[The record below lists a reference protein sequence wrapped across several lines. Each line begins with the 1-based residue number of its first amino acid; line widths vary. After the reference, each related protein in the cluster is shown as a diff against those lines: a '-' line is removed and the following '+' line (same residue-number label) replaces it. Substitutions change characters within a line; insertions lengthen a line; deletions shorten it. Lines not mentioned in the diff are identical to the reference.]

1 MPNPM
6 PNTPKIALRRY
17 LANAKDAASTP
28 VTVTAGPAVTVSTS
42 VAAPQPSD
50 ALEDWLVAG
59 DPAVTTVT
67 IPAHYTGQAVALTG
81 SANAG
86 GIVHVIVEAGA
97 TVALEER
104 WRTSGEH
111 LGIWVVL
118 DVADNATVNWLT
130 YDAMTST
137 TALVKR
143 TANLAAHTTLNW
155 TTAGFT
161 QASGATLI
169 AANLIGTG
177 AKATVNVGVLAAGK
191 QHVGYVTAMTND
203 GRQTVGHINQ
213 RGVITGHAHLIF
225 NGIGHIIHGARGSDN
240 QQENRVLML
249 SPHARGDANPILLID
264 ENDVTAGHA
273 ASVTRVDERQLYY
286 LMSRGLRED
295 TAKRLV
301 IRGFLEAGLAD
312 ITDPALKAELFQTI
326 DETLV
331 NADA

>member
-17 LANAKDAASTP
+17 LANAKDAARTP

-59 DPAVTTVT
+59 DSAVTTVT
-67 IPAHYTGQAVALTG
+67 IPAHYTGQAIALTG
-81 SANAG
+81 AADAG

-130 YDAMTST
+130 YDAMNST

-143 TANLAAHTTLNW
+143 TANLAAHAALNW

-169 AANLIGTG
+169 CLLYTSDAA
-177 AKATVNVGVLAAGK
+177 
-191 QHVGYVTAMTND
+191 D
-203 GRQTVGHINQ
+203 
-213 RGVITGHAHLIF
+213 
-225 NGIGHIIHGARGSDN
+225 D
-240 QQENRVLML
+240 
-249 SPHARGDANPILLID
+249 
-264 ENDVTAGHA
+264 
-273 ASVTRVDERQLYY
+273 
-286 LMSRGLRED
+286 
-295 TAKRLV
+295 
-301 IRGFLEAGLAD
+301 
-312 ITDPALKAELFQTI
+312 
-326 DETLV
+326 
-331 NADA
+331 